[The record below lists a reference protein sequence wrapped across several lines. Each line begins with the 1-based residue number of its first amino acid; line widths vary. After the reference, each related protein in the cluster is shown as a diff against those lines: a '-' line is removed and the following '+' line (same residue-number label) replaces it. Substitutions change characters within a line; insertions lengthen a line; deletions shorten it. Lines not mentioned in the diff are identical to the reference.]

1 VDEAGILQLRQLIQ
15 PTPSYLPYIEAA
27 SFIRNL
33 RTRHAI
39 VTGTHFWMGHVVRMG
54 DNRNAYKVLYR
65 IMEGKKHLENLGI
78 DDRVKLK
85 YSFRK

>member
-1 VDEAGILQLRQLIQ
+1 
-15 PTPSYLPYIEAA
+15 
-27 SFIRNL
+27 
-33 RTRHAI
+33 
-39 VTGTHFWMGHVVRMG
+39 MG